1 MWGWS
6 FYKCRMKRSLVLVLG
21 VGVLLGGLVGAEEV
35 HPSTTAQVRL
45 ASWWFAR
52 HAEKVAEIEEANDPK
67 KEKAIELLMVGD
79 SITNNFDKDG
89 PGEAVWEKYF
99 VPLNALN
106 LGFGGDRTNHVLWR
120 LEHLPA
126 LKTAPIAASLMIG
139 TNNIC
144 WGSDQP
150 RQAADGVKAI
160 AEKLHAMYPE
170 MEILVLGVFPRREKV
185 DHPHRKQITELNSYL
200 PDLLKAVP
208 NVRFMDIGDGFLDEE
223 GFLSREMMPDT
234 THPSEKGHEIWAQ
247 AVVPVLEE
255 MMED

>member
-1 MWGWS
+1 
-6 FYKCRMKRSLVLVLG
+6 
-21 VGVLLGGLVGAEEV
+21 
-35 HPSTTAQVRL
+35 
-45 ASWWFAR
+45 
-52 HAEKVAEIEEANDPK
+52 
-67 KEKAIELLMVGD
+67 
-79 SITNNFDKDG
+79 
-89 PGEAVWEKYF
+89 
-99 VPLNALN
+99 
-106 LGFGGDRTNHVLWR
+106 
-120 LEHLPA
+120 
-126 LKTAPIAASLMIG
+126 IG